1 MRRTSTLAM
10 RQGVLDRG
18 RVVRNHNDRVLSTAL
33 LGGGKPMQEQNGVI
47 TVGTIKPNFR
57 QRYAVYSGGGICPT
71 IIAGTYKNGI
81 NVLVEVK
88 SEGNTSRANG
98 QL

>member
-1 MRRTSTLAM
+1 MRGTPTLAM

-18 RVVRNHNDRVLSTAL
+18 CVVRDHNDRVLSASL
-33 LGGGKPMQEQNGVI
+33 LGGGKAMREESGVI
-47 TVGTIKPNFR
+47 ILGSIKPNFQ

-71 IIAGTYKNGI
+71 VIAGTYKNGI

-88 SEGNTSRANG
+88 SESDTSRANG

>member
-1 MRRTSTLAM
+1 MRRTSTLVM

-18 RVVRNHNDRVLSTAL
+18 RVVCNHNGRVLSASL
-33 LGGGKPMQEQNGVI
+33 LGGGKAMQEESGVI

-81 NVLVEVK
+81 NVLVEVT
-88 SEGNTSRANG
+88 SESDTSRANG